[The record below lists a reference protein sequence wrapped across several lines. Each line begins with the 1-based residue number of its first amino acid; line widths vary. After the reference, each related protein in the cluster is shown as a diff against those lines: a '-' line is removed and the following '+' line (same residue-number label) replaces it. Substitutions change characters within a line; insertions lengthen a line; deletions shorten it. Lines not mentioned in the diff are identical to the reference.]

1 MPLYNEEMRLPSNL
15 NTRQAIR
22 KFVVLKFL
30 QENPGQGKGELASKY
45 HYIVEY
51 CISGRIIKIK
61 RPALLNK
68 GMDFTVHLE
77 GIEFKSKGP
86 FKDRP
91 KHEEI
96 INDLL
101 IKKQH
106 RPIEYEALKSYIL
119 DIYNCQNIDLN
130 LLRELDIPFGILTC
144 EEVCLVLKW
153 LFIEQD
159 ITYWNW
165 SGRNMLY
172 QHLENN
178 NLI

>member
-51 CISGRIIKIK
+51 CISGCIIKIK
-61 RPALLNK
+61 RPAVLNK

-77 GIEFKSKGP
+77 GIEFRSKGP

-91 KHEEI
+91 KHDEI

-119 DIYNCQNIDLN
+119 DI
-130 LLRELDIPFGILTC
+130 
-144 EEVCLVLKW
+144 
-153 LFIEQD
+153 
-159 ITYWNW
+159 
-165 SGRNMLY
+165 
-172 QHLENN
+172 
-178 NLI
+178 